1 MPRAPRPPRPIA
13 GVPRGR
19 GRAPATRPW
28 AALLALL
35 PAALACSSDVEV
47 GSPLAI
53 KIDGPSGGV
62 AGEALGVRYD
72 VVGRS
77 LQGIVFS
84 WGDGAVDSL
93 ATAGAQSASGTMYH
107 TYEAAG
113 DFLVGARVEDS
124 VEGVAKAELAINIR
138 EGQET
143 DS

>member
-1 MPRAPRPPRPIA
+1 MPPRATA
-13 GVPRGR
+13 
-19 GRAPATRPW
+19 
-28 AALLALL
+28 AALIALL
-35 PAALACSSDVEV
+35 PIGLACSSDLEV

-53 KIDGPSGGV
+53 EIEGPSGAV
-62 AGEALGVRYD
+62 AGEELGVRYD
-72 VVGRS
+72 AVGRS

-93 ATAGAQSASGTMYH
+93 TTAGAQSASGTIYH

-138 EGQET
+138 EG
-143 DS
+143 